1 MMATGGQMETDD
13 AMDQMDQDDY
23 YSNFARRVYFLAD
36 QESWPKE
43 KTMRYF
49 NDKPAFEKYYNNVS
63 RHSFK
68 SLSDTIF
75 TSLQWKK
82 K

>member
-1 MMATGGQMETDD
+1 MMQQEEV
-13 AMDQMDQDDY
+13 AMDGQINTNGSAEGDQDDY

-43 KTMRYF
+43 KTMRFF

-63 RHSFK
+63 TAFK
-68 SLSDTIF
+68 N
-75 TSLQWKK
+75 
-82 K
+82 

>member
-1 MMATGGQMETDD
+1 MDGG
-13 AMDQMDQDDY
+13 DQDDY

-49 NDKPAFEKYYNNVS
+49 NDKPGFEKYYNN
-63 RHSFK
+63 
-68 SLSDTIF
+68 
-75 TSLQWKK
+75 WKK
-82 K
+82 KQLGIEDPLPTCVKRLMLDSHQRIEQKQRDE

>member
-1 MMATGGQMETDD
+1 MDGG
-13 AMDQMDQDDY
+13 DQDDY

-49 NDKPAFEKYYNNVS
+49 NDKPGFEKYYNNVS
-63 RHSFK
+63 TAFSK
-68 SLSDTIF
+68 QVSPVCISLI
-75 TSLQWKK
+75 LVEKEAAWY
-82 K
+82 